1 MSYIHLTIEERASIS
16 HLHKQGVSIRQIA
29 STIGRNPSTIK
40 RELDRNFTPSKYS
53 DQDYFPQS
61 SQKRYK
67 KRISTAHNIIQFPLE
82 VIQIIEQRIKETW
95 SPEQIAAFYKN
106 DNFPCF
112 KTIYKWIND
121 GTIING
127 NKKLL
132 RRKGKG
138 GWYETRGKA
147 TKGKSIRKRDK
158 RIYKRA
164 DYGHW
169 ELDTVVSG
177 YKTKSKACFITLVE
191 RKSRFYKAIKSP
203 NRQADTV
210 SRLIIDYLK
219 QFPRELVKT
228 ITTDN
233 GKEFA
238 EWEQIEKELNCEVY
252 FCDTFC
258 AWQKGSNENSNGLLR
273 EFFPKGYNLSRYTQ
287 VYIDKK
293 VNLINNR
300 PRKCNNWISPSKLM
314 SEAISECCT

>member
-1 MSYIHLTIEERASIS
+1 MSYIHLTIEERTSIA
-16 HLHKQGVSIRQIA
+16 HLHKQGVSLRQIA
-29 STIGRNPSTIK
+29 ITIGRNVSTIK
-40 RELDRNFTPSKYS
+40 RELDRNYTPNKKG
-53 DQDYFPQS
+53 DNDYYPYS
-61 SQKRYK
+61 SQKRYE
-67 KRISTAHNIIQFPLE
+67 KRKSEAHNIIQFPLE

-95 SPEQIAAFYKN
+95 SPEQIAAYYKN
-106 DNFPCF
+106 NGFPCY
-112 KTIYKWIND
+112 KTIYKWINE
-121 GTIING
+121 GIIING
-127 NKKLL
+127 NKLLL

-138 GWYETRGKA
+138 GWYETRGKQN
-147 TKGKSIRKRDK
+147 KGKSIRKRDK

-177 YKTKSKACFITLVE
+177 IGKSKVCFITLVE

-203 NRQADTV
+203 NRHADV
-210 SRLIIDYLK
+210 VARLIIDYLK
-219 QFPRELVKT
+219 QYPSELVKT

-273 EFFPKGYNLSRYTQ
+273 EFFPKGYNLNRYTQ

>member
-1 MSYIHLTIEERASIS
+1 MSYIHLTIEERTSIA
-16 HLHKQGVSIRQIA
+16 HLHKQGVSLRQIA
-29 STIGRNPSTIK
+29 ITIGRNVSTIK
-40 RELDRNFTPSKYS
+40 RELDRNYTPNKKG
-53 DQDYFPQS
+53 DNDYYPYS
-61 SQKRYK
+61 SQKRYEERK
-67 KRISTAHNIIQFPLE
+67 SEAHNIIQFPLE

-95 SPEQIAAFYKN
+95 SPEQIAAYYKN
-106 DNFPCF
+106 NGFPCY
-112 KTIYKWIND
+112 KTIYKWINE
-121 GTIING
+121 GIIING
-127 NKKLL
+127 NKSLL

-138 GWYETRGKA
+138 GWYETRGKQNR
-147 TKGKSIRKRDK
+147 GKSIRKRDK
-158 RIYKRA
+158 RIYRRA

-177 YKTKSKACFITLVE
+177 LGKSKSCFITLVE

-203 NRQADTV
+203 NRHADV
-210 SRLIIDYLK
+210 VARLIIDYLK
-219 QFPRELVKT
+219 QFPSELVKT

-314 SEAISECCT
+314 SEAISKCCT